1 MSTTRTL
8 ILLRHAKAEGAA
20 ASDDQRQLAERGRA
34 DAAAVGALLED
45 TGFEP
50 DLVLCSSAVR
60 TRETL
65 EGVREGGLAVASD
78 GVRYDDRIYNAEIDE
93 LLACLGEVADDVTQV
108 LVIGHAPGIPD
119 LAEHLA
125 DPRRSDNGA
134 REVLS
139 SGFPTSA
146 FAVLAVP
153 GSWAELADVEAARG
167 AAQLMLVT
175 AARA

>member
-1 MSTTRTL
+1 MSNARTL

-20 ASDDQRQLAERGRA
+20 ASDVERPLAERGRA

-60 TRETL
+60 TRETF
-65 EGVREGGLAVASD
+65 EGVRDGGLAVASD
-78 GVRYDDRIYNAEIDE
+78 GVRYDDRIYNAEIGE
-93 LLACLGEVADDVTQV
+93 LLACLAEVADDVTQL

-119 LAEHLA
+119 LAEHLT
-125 DPRRSDNGA
+125 DPARSDTGA

-139 SGFPTSA
+139 AGFPTSA
-146 FAVLAVP
+146 FAVLVVP
-153 GSWAELADVEAARG
+153 GGWADLADVEAARG
-167 AAQLMLVT
+167 AAQLMMVT
-175 AARA
+175 AARG